1 MRVYLPV
8 TVARLAQLLADS
20 ELRAASGTAFALTPA
35 LREAY
40 SSGGVD
46 ELEHA
51 AFTQAARAAL
61 RLLAIEG
68 AELEGAG
75 LEGAGAPG
83 EPDARPR
90 SAAGTSALL
99 RRGVLSADVDGA
111 TLRPDLDD
119 AVVRLSG
126 PVRLDQVAAVH
137 LDLAAA
143 EGAVSAA
150 IEAVDAADMGDLD
163 AELIVGEATDHE
175 LAWYAPQE
183 LGFLLE
189 LF

>member
-35 LREAY
+35 LRESY

-68 AELEGAG
+68 
-75 LEGAGAPG
+75 
-83 EPDARPR
+83 EPDAQPR

-119 AVVRLSG
+119 AVVRLAG
-126 PVRLDQVAAVH
+126 PVHLDQVAAVH

-163 AELIVGEATDHE
+163 AELTVGEATDHE

>member
-68 AELEGAG
+68 AG
-75 LEGAGAPG
+75 LEGAGVPGVGVPG
-83 EPDARPR
+83 EPG
-90 SAAGTSALL
+90 AAGTSALL